1 MPPSVPC
8 PEQPGESSGHGASS
22 GGHRQRGE
30 EGVEEDQENQGC
42 SGDEQGDIQH
52 DLIIMTARRRRQS
65 GIGPGGPSYSRLRG
79 PDSGH
84 ALQVFVSTV
93 LVAAAEPQE
102 VQFPED
108 VVVDEITVDEW
119 VLAATILV
127 VAVVLAALVRRL
139 AVQALSRRDAS
150 EGAALLAGRF
160 LSYVVVLAGVV
171 YAFLRR
177 GRPGA
182 AQVSNGRGPAPCPG
196 GALGVESSE
205 PHPSR
210 RAAADRTATAP
221 AAGPGGPGRACG
233 SAARCSS
240 GSSNATF
247 VIELDFGASRA
258 SPALGT
264 ARFRNEHCTP
274 ASSRACATGSGAA
287 DGTEPLA

>member
-1 MPPSVPC
+1 M
-8 PEQPGESSGHGASS
+8 
-22 GGHRQRGE
+22 
-30 EGVEEDQENQGC
+30 
-42 SGDEQGDIQH
+42 
-52 DLIIMTARRRRQS
+52 
-65 GIGPGGPSYSRLRG
+65 
-79 PDSGH
+79 
-84 ALQVFVSTV
+84 FVSTV

-196 GALGVESSE
+196 GALGV
-205 PHPSR
+205 
-210 RAAADRTATAP
+210 
-221 AAGPGGPGRACG
+221 
-233 SAARCSS
+233 
-240 GSSNATF
+240 ATF

-274 ASSRACATGSGAA
+274 ASSRACATGLGAA